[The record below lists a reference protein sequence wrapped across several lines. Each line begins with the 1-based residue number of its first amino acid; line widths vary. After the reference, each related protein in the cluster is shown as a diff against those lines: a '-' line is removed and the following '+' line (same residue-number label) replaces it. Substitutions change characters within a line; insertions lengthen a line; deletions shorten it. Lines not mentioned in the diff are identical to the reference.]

1 MDLIRL
7 ENIEIKAFLETIEQK
22 EKYENIRSKLQDKQ
36 RSDTQE
42 MQKILAG
49 KTTFKT
55 VFSRKS
61 KDEEISL
68 IEKSLA
74 EVLFDILFV
83 GIMSFIRPA
92 KRSSM

>member
-1 MDLIRL
+1 MDSFELILDLIRL

-22 EKYENIRSKLQDKQ
+22 EKYESIRSKLQDKQ

-68 IEKSLA
+68 LEKSLA
-74 EVLFDILFV
+74 EV
-83 GIMSFIRPA
+83 SF
-92 KRSSM
+92 KRLLK